1 MTKSIFLIAII
12 YLILIALFFY
22 FQRLLMYFPSQNLP
36 NPNQVQL
43 SEMKVIQLQ
52 TSDGLTLYS
61 WYHKA
66 KHNRKTIVYFHGN
79 GGNIADRSI
88 RVKPLLNAG
97 MGLLMLNYRGYGD
110 NEGKPSE
117 KGLIKDAQSAL
128 NFLLNKENIE
138 LEKIILLGESLGTAM
153 AIKLASE
160 NLIGAVILESPFI
173 SATEVGRRAYPFLP
187 VKLLIKDRYDNL
199 SKIGRI
205 KSPILIIHGE
215 RDMIVPAKHG
225 RTLLKNAKQPKRGVF
240 LSDAGHNDLFY
251 HGTNDHILNFI
262 AELDSENQ
270 Y

>member
-79 GGNIADRSI
+79 GGNIADRAI

-160 NLIGAVILESPFI
+160 NLVGAVILESPFI
-173 SATEVGRRAYPFLP
+173 SATEVG
-187 VKLLIKDRYDNL
+187 
-199 SKIGRI
+199 
-205 KSPILIIHGE
+205 
-215 RDMIVPAKHG
+215 
-225 RTLLKNAKQPKRGVF
+225 
-240 LSDAGHNDLFY
+240 
-251 HGTNDHILNFI
+251 
-262 AELDSENQ
+262 
-270 Y
+270 

>member
-52 TSDGLTLYS
+52 TSDGLTLHS

-128 NFLLNKENIE
+128 NFLLKKENIDF
-138 LEKIILLGESLGTAM
+138 
-153 AIKLASE
+153 E
-160 NLIGAVILESPFI
+160 NYVIM
-173 SATEVGRRAYPFLP
+173 Y
-187 VKLLIKDRYDNL
+187 
-199 SKIGRI
+199 
-205 KSPILIIHGE
+205 
-215 RDMIVPAKHG
+215 
-225 RTLLKNAKQPKRGVF
+225 
-240 LSDAGHNDLFY
+240 
-251 HGTNDHILNFI
+251 
-262 AELDSENQ
+262 
-270 Y
+270 